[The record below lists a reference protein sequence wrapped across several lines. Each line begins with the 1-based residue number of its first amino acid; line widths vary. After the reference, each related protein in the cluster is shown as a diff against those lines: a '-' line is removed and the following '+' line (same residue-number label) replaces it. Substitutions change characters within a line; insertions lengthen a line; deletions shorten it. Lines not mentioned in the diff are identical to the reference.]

1 MSAMRSAGV
10 NDVPEESQL
19 MRLLVKLEHGACVPC
34 FMQLSGL
41 PPQRLDATLDTLGTQ
56 IKIYAD
62 DESCPECQRRGHV
75 VRLFDMRTA

>member
-1 MSAMRSAGV
+1 MSAMWSAQGR
-10 NDVPEESQL
+10 DIPEEGKL

-41 PPQRLDATLDTLGTQ
+41 PSQRVDATLDTLGTQ

-62 DESCPECQRRGHV
+62 DDSCPECQRRGHV